1 MKDSEYILRNE
12 PMNATF
18 PDEIIIANEDEDME
32 ADFYFPN
39 KLPAD
44 FEDLRSHL
52 RMCERLLQLPA
63 AHLSGPD
70 RYTVEMAMDNPDSYQ
85 RQFVEKLYAARERE
99 AHLRCEDWKGGEA

>member
-18 PDEIIIANEDEDME
+18 PDEIILDAMPDEE
-32 ADFYFPN
+32 TSHN
-39 KLPAD
+39 
-44 FEDLRSHL
+44 FEELRSHL

-63 AHLSGPD
+63 THLSGPD

-99 AHLRCEDWKGGEA
+99 AHLRCENWEGGAA